1 MFKKTLL
8 TFAIICLVFG
18 QTFACKKKMKGAWKK
33 IKPKPKPKPPPPWPH
48 PATYVHMEDINYPFR
63 SRLPQGKKTPSIKLL
78 VKLIKSY
85 TRVTLKQVVNSCLIA
100 LEELCL
106 VQISKHLSFRHVQ
119 ENSFDLSNNLFGI

>member
-1 MFKKTLL
+1 MFKKSLL
-8 TFAIICLVFG
+8 TFAIICLVFC

-78 VKLIKSY
+78 VKLIKKLYQSNIK
-85 TRVTLKQVVNSCLIA
+85 TSCKFMLN
-100 LEELCL
+100 C
-106 VQISKHLSFRHVQ
+106 FR
-119 ENSFDLSNNLFGI
+119 GIMPSSDFKTFVF

>member
-100 LEELCL
+100 LEEL
-106 VQISKHLSFRHVQ
+106 
-119 ENSFDLSNNLFGI
+119 